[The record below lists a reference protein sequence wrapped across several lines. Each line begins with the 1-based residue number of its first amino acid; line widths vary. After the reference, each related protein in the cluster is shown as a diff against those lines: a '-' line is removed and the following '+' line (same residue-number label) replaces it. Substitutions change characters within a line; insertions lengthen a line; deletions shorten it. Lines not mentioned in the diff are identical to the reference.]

1 MANRSENILQNSI
14 SNQSQYCVSYL
25 HVASTECKKKEKK
38 KKKDL
43 TAFSLLPF
51 IFWETYSTKLS
62 VSSKYALRLH
72 PQKSRNYHPNL
83 ASFYSLSVIT
93 VFWQGLL
100 SQTYTQTQKE
110 LSAQSCIFDM
120 DHFPLKFIQFSL
132 FSSVWADVT
141 NFLTHI

>member
-51 IFWETYSTKLS
+51 IF
-62 VSSKYALRLH
+62 
-72 PQKSRNYHPNL
+72 
-83 ASFYSLSVIT
+83 
-93 VFWQGLL
+93 
-100 SQTYTQTQKE
+100 
-110 LSAQSCIFDM
+110 
-120 DHFPLKFIQFSL
+120 
-132 FSSVWADVT
+132 
-141 NFLTHI
+141 